1 MGHRSIRVARAY
13 LVELQICNAVAQ
25 GAHQLQQTEKGRRML
40 WGVTE
45 RNINSGCTREP
56 ATASRSQCQKP
67 AGMTHANRSPTRGAK
82 LGRIYMIL
90 SVDPISGSETPT
102 GIITR
107 TQLEA
112 RKKLSEGQRIVVF
125 ERHNTLP

>member
-1 MGHRSIRVARAY
+1 
-13 LVELQICNAVAQ
+13 
-25 GAHQLQQTEKGRRML
+25 
-40 WGVTE
+40 
-45 RNINSGCTREP
+45 
-56 ATASRSQCQKP
+56 
-67 AGMTHANRSPTRGAK
+67 
-82 LGRIYMIL
+82 MIL